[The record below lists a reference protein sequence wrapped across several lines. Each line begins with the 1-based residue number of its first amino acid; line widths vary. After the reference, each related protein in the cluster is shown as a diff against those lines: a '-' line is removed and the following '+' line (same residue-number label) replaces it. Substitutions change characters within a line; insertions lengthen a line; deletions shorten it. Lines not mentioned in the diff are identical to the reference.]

1 MNRTLFFLSFCIVGL
16 TVFGQQQKQLLKQQK
31 DSVTITVGGGIDLY
45 YGQHSSQKTDIPY
58 YVTHAKHNQINL
70 NLAYLDF
77 KINYQNFRA
86 NIVPAIGT
94 YMLANYAAEH
104 PTAQRLVL
112 ANVGYQI
119 NKERNIWVDVGI
131 LNAPYTL
138 ENPFSKDQLM
148 YTRSLASEY
157 SPYFITG
164 GRLTAPLNNK
174 TTFYGYVI
182 NGWQQVKDVNK
193 SISIGAAL
201 THNIDSFQTL
211 SVSFYAGD
219 EKSNINPNFN
229 MRYYTDVQW
238 LYNYKK
244 WNLGAVASLGL
255 QQKSDSMDKNNNHFW
270 WQTTAIAKYS
280 FTTKHSLAGRVE
292 YFNDKHQNLI
302 TPLFNNGYF
311 DALGSSLCYSF
322 KLNNNIMFR
331 LEGKHLYSGK
341 KIQTDKNNKATNQS
355 WLAAGNITIW
365 F

>member
-182 NGWQQVKDVNK
+182 NGWQQVRDVNK
-193 SISIGAAL
+193 S
-201 THNIDSFQTL
+201 L
-211 SVSFYAGD
+211 SVGATLEHKLDSINTFIWTFYAGD
-219 EKSNINPNFN
+219 EQSNINPNFN

-238 LYNYKK
+238 LCNYNK
-244 WNLGAVASLGL
+244 WNLGAVASIGL
-255 QQKSDSMDKNNNHFW
+255 QQKSDSTNKNNNHFW
-270 WQTTAIAKYS
+270 WQTTAIARYN
-280 FTTKHSLAGRVE
+280 FTTKHSLATRVE

-311 DALGSSLCYSF
+311 DAFGSSLCYSY
-322 KLNNNIMFR
+322 KLKRNAMFR
-331 LEGKHLYSGK
+331 LEGKHLYSTQ
-341 KIQTDKNNKATNQS
+341 KIQADKNNKATNES
-355 WLAAGNITIW
+355 WLAVGNITIW